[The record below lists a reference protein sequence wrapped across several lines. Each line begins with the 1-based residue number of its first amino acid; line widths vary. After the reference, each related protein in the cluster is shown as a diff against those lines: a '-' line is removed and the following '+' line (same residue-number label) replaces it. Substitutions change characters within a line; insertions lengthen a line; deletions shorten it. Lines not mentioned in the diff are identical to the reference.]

1 MINKDIN
8 ELNETMRTYYDW
20 NCFLDRKVMAIV
32 IVSLIYYV
40 ILVNFMVSYLF
51 EMYNEMMLLITLYLN
66 DNNVLSGL
74 ERKRGMVM

>member
-1 MINKDIN
+1 
-8 ELNETMRTYYDW
+8 MRTYYDW

-74 ERKRGMVM
+74 ERKRGKVM

>member
-1 MINKDIN
+1 
-8 ELNETMRTYYDW
+8 MRTYYDW